1 MSIAVDTIEGRD
13 ATPARTSPQVY
24 KAVAAASIGNAL
36 EWYDLTLYLYFAVTL
51 SKLFFPTDNPTVSLL
66 LTLGSFGVS
75 YLMRPLGAILLGLYA
90 DKVGRK
96 SALML
101 SISLMMLGTFLMA
114 FMPSYESIGV
124 FASIGVLLARLIQG
138 FSAGGE
144 FGSSTAFMV
153 EHGPARRGFLASFQ
167 FASQGLSSVLAA
179 LFGVGLSAALSADQ
193 IASWGWRIPFVFGL
207 LIGPVGLYIRRN
219 VEETPEFEETAGTK
233 EARAPLRE
241 LFSHQWLQLLLAVGL
256 VATSTALNYMISYTP
271 TYAIKQL
278 GLPQW
283 IGFVGSLV
291 GAVMLMLVP
300 PFVGHWSDS
309 IGRTPIMRGVAVAV
323 LVAVL
328 PAFLL
333 LISAPSLAAIVAV
346 LALVGIL
353 KASYSAALPALMSE
367 IFPTRTRST
376 GMNLSYSVAVMIFGG
391 FAPFWNESLI
401 ALTKTTLAPSFYL
414 MFVACLSLVSLLL
427 VRRKLGLR

>member
-1 MSIAVDTIEGRD
+1 MSAAVSPIG
-13 ATPARTSPQVY
+13 PAPTRGSSQLY

-36 EWYDLTLYLYFAVTL
+36 EWFDLTLYLYFAVTFA
-51 SKLFFPTDNPTVSLL
+51 KLFFPTDSPTVSLL

-75 YLMRPLGAILLGLYA
+75 YLMRPLGAIVLGLYA

-101 SISLMMLGTFLMA
+101 SISLMMLGTFIMA
-114 FMPSYESIGV
+114 VMPSYESIGIL
-124 FASIGVLLARLIQG
+124 ASLGVLVARLIQG

-153 EHGPARRGFLASFQ
+153 EHGPARKGFLASFQ
-167 FASQGLSSVLAA
+167 FASQGLSSVVAS
-179 LFGVGLSAALSADQ
+179 LFGFGLTATLTADQ
-193 IASWGWRIPFVFGL
+193 IASWGWRIPFIFGL

-219 VEETPEFEETAGTK
+219 VEETPEFVASNESP

-241 LFSHQWLQLLLAVGL
+241 LFTHQWLNILLAIGL

-271 TYAIKQL
+271 TYAVKQL

-283 IGFVGSLV
+283 IGFAGSLV
-291 GAVMLMLVP
+291 GAIMLMVVA
-300 PFVGHWSDS
+300 PFVGHWSD
-309 IGRTPIMRGVAVAV
+309 IVGRTPIMRGVVFAV
-323 LVAVL
+323 LISVV

-333 LISAPSLAAIVAV
+333 LISFPSLLVIVPV
-346 LALVGIL
+346 LALIGGL

-376 GMNLSYSVAVMIFGG
+376 GMNLSYSIGVTLFGG

-401 ALTKTTLAPSFYL
+401 AITQTTLAPSFYL
-414 MFVACLSLVSLLL
+414 IFVACLSLVSLIL
-427 VRRKLGLR
+427 VRRRFAVR

>member
-1 MSIAVDTIEGRD
+1 MTVTYAERT
-13 ATPARTSPQVY
+13 AARPPSSAQVY

-36 EWYDLTLYLYFAVTL
+36 EWYDLTLYLYFAVPL
-51 SKLFFPTDNPTVSLL
+51 SKLFFPTDSRTVSLL
-66 LTLGSFGVS
+66 ITLGTFGIS
-75 YLMRPLGAILLGLYA
+75 YLMRPLGAVVLGLYA
-90 DKVGRK
+90 DKRGRK

-101 SISLMMLGTFLMA
+101 SISLMMLGTLIMA
-114 FMPSYESIGV
+114 VMPPYQSIGIV
-124 FASIGVLLARLIQG
+124 APVGVLLARLMQG

-153 EHGPARRGFLASFQ
+153 EHGPERKGFLASFQ

-179 LFGVGLSAALSADQ
+179 LFGVGLSAVLSADQ
-193 IASWGWRIPFVFGL
+193 IASWGWRIPFFFGL

-219 VEETPEFEETAGTK
+219 VEETPEFVQIDTAAD
-233 EARAPLRE
+233 ARGPLRA
-241 LFSHQWLQLLLAVGL
+241 LFADHWLSLLVAIGL

-283 IGFVGSLV
+283 IGFAGSLV
-291 GAVMLMLVP
+291 GAIMLMVVP
-300 PFVGHWSDS
+300 PFVGHWSDLV
-309 IGRTPIMRGVAVAV
+309 GRTPVMRGVTIAV
-323 LVAVL
+323 LIVTL

-333 LISAPSLAAIVAV
+333 LTTVPSLAVIVAV
-346 LALVGIL
+346 LALIGGL

-376 GMNLSYSVAVMIFGG
+376 GMNLSYNIGVTLFGG

-401 ALTKTTLAPSFYL
+401 ALTHTTLAPSFYL
-414 MFVACLSLVSLLL
+414 MFVAGLSLLSLVV
-427 VRRKLGLR
+427 VRRKLRMR

>member
-1 MSIAVDTIEGRD
+1 M
-13 ATPARTSPQVY
+13 ATAARVQGAAPHRVSSHVV

-36 EWYDLTLYLYFAVTL
+36 EWFDLTLYLYFAVTL
-51 SKLFFPTDNPTVSLL
+51 SKLFFPSDSPTVSLL
-66 LTLGSFGVS
+66 LTLGSFGIS
-75 YLMRPLGAILLGLYA
+75 YLMRPLGAVVLGLYA

-101 SISLMMLGTFLMA
+101 SISLMMVGTLLMA
-114 FMPSYESIGV
+114 VMPPYQSIGV

-153 EHGPARRGFLASFQ
+153 EHGPGRKGFLASFQ

-179 LFGVGLSAALSADQ
+179 LFGFALSATLSTDQ
-193 IASWGWRIPFVFGL
+193 IASWGWRIPFLFGL

-219 VEETPEFEETAGTK
+219 VEETPDFVSSGESA
-233 EARAPLRE
+233 EAKAPLRA
-241 LFSHQWLQLLLAVGL
+241 LFTQQWLNLLVAIGL

-271 TYAIKQL
+271 TYAVKQL

-283 IGFVGSLV
+283 IGFAGSLV
-291 GAVMLMLVP
+291 GAIMLMVVAPL
-300 PFVGHWSDS
+300 VGHWSDLV
-309 IGRTPIMRGVAVAV
+309 GRTPIMRGVALAV
-323 LVAVL
+323 LISIA
-328 PAFLL
+328 PIFLL
-333 LISAPSLAAIVAV
+333 LVSHPSLLVIIIA
-346 LALVGIL
+346 LALIGGL

-376 GMNLSYSVAVMIFGG
+376 GMNVSYNIAVTLFGG
-391 FAPFWNESLI
+391 FAPLWNESLI
-401 ALTKTTLAPSFYL
+401 ALTRTTLAPSFYL
-414 MFVACLSLVSLLL
+414 MFVACLSLLSLTL
-427 VRRKLGLR
+427 VRRHFAVR